1 MTGDDYATGREVEA
15 AVPFVRG
22 WISKEDACRGAR
34 CEFVFGSGL
43 QIWVTEAPKDTHM
56 VVGGW
61 LFVQA
66 SEGNVMLDGGGW
78 TLVK

>member
-1 MTGDDYATGREVEA
+1 
-15 AVPFVRG
+15 
-22 WISKEDACRGAR
+22 
-34 CEFVFGSGL
+34 VFGSGL

-78 TLVK
+78 ASVK